1 MRIFEGWV
9 SVWNKCVVDTYNR
22 SQKNIIETVKEQ
34 ELDNEF
40 LIVDFKIFAGKL
52 KNWWRSAISYDLD
65 GTKVANQTDFTQTQ
79 GQYRYEWILI
89 WPYVTC
95 WGLC

>member
-22 SQKNIIETVKEQ
+22 SQKNIIETAKEQ

-52 KNWWRSAISYDLD
+52 KSA
-65 GTKVANQTDFTQTQ
+65 N
-79 GQYRYEWILI
+79 
-89 WPYVTC
+89 
-95 WGLC
+95 